1 MSLRHVP
8 PLLVYLQPV
17 PSSCSQESLRSC
29 EDACSTCSCR
39 PSSSLLCIPMT
50 SVCFP
55 PKRDHQVALLLQ
67 RKTVFFFFFPLH
79 LASGPSFL
87 LFLFFFF
94 IWPRA
99 HSSFFFFFFF
109 PVCQASSQRAL
120 FFAFFFFSFVRLP
133 SNNQHRPSR
142 PPVDA
147 RESV

>member
-67 RKTVFFFFFPLH
+67 RKTVFFFFSPSFGLGPIFSSFFVFLLH
-79 LASGPSFL
+79 LASGP
-87 LFLFFFF
+87 FF
-94 IWPRA
+94 
-99 HSSFFFFFFF
+99 FFFFFFF

>member
-99 HSSFFFFFFF
+99 HSSFFFF